1 MSIENRVSRI
11 ISKHVGTRPKDIA
24 PDDIID
30 LYGLDS
36 LSKVEI
42 IMELEAEFGM
52 DIDATES
59 EHWETVND
67 IIEYID

>member
-1 MSIENRVSRI
+1 
-11 ISKHVGTRPKDIA
+11 
-24 PDDIID
+24 
-30 LYGLDS
+30 
-36 LSKVEI
+36 
-42 IMELEAEFGM
+42 MELEAEFGM